1 MNKIRLSS
9 ADVDYILAWRDEH
22 RDLVREGPSPL
33 RAVKMLFPET
43 GFTVTAIRSGKALS
57 FSITQKGKSL
67 GRLFYT
73 VQKNGLYALTGDT
86 TRLSEENKQSVLTVY
101 ASTMAML
108 VYGRTTIESDAEPR
122 ELEPAVLYDDRD
134 MTVRQRREKGYT
146 YILRKHNASGHGWHH
161 RSPRGQFSVRGH
173 YRHYKNGKTVWIA
186 EYTKGAG
193 KKRATKYR
201 LKGEA

>member
-1 MNKIRLSS
+1 MDKIRLSS

-22 RDLVREGPSPL
+22 KDLVRQGVSPL
-33 RAVKMLFPET
+33 RAVKMLFPDV
-43 GFTVTAIRSGKALS
+43 GITVTAIRNGKALS
-57 FSITQKGKSL
+57 FSITKKGKSL

-73 VQKNGLYALTGDT
+73 VQKNGLCALTGDT
-86 TRLSEENKQSVLTVY
+86 TRLSEEDKQSTLTVY
-101 ASTMAML
+101 ASTMALL
-108 VYGRTTIESDAEPR
+108 VFGRTTIESDAEPR
-122 ELEPAVLYDDRD
+122 EIEPAMLYDEP
-134 MTVRQRREKGYT
+134 TTPRQRREKGYT
-146 YILRKHNASGHGWHH
+146 YILRKCNASGHGGHH

-173 YRHYKNGKTVWIA
+173 YRHYKNGKTVWIR

>member
-9 ADVDYILAWRDEH
+9 DDVDYILAWRDEH
-22 RDLVREGPSPL
+22 QDLVRQGLSPL
-33 RAVKMLFPET
+33 KAVKMLFPET
-43 GFTVTAIRSGKALS
+43 GFTVTAIRNGKALS

-73 VQKNGLYALTGDT
+73 VQKNGLCALTGDT

-101 ASTMAML
+101 ASTMALL
-108 VYGRTTIESDAEPR
+108 VFGRTTIESDAEPR
-122 ELEPAVLYDDRD
+122 EIEPATLYDEP
-134 MTVRQRREKGYT
+134 MTPRKRREKGYT
-146 YILRKHNASGHGWHH
+146 YILRKCNDSGRGGHH

-173 YRHYKNGKTVWIA
+173 YRHYRNGKTVWIA

-193 KKRATKYR
+193 KKLATKYR
-201 LKGEA
+201 LGKEA